1 MENIIQIIFYSFIG
15 IECIM
20 FLVQL
25 NIVISRPQ
33 NSSRFEVL
41 ILLFLFLCY
50 NFSSFFFP
58 DNTLTIS
65 IFKQMV
71 IGYITGIL
79 ALSYY
84 YYYAI
89 KVLNLKLFKGKRFPI
104 FLITLLASFVLVYGL
119 SYFITND
126 LKISEKL
133 FILIPIVIASFLLY
147 NLGIVI
153 KKEFKSLK
161 TKTLPIGIT
170 LMAIYLGCTVIMIL
184 PILIIFEV
192 SKEFNFA
199 FVNIA
204 LIITYLAYYNDYL
217 FQIKV
222 EHLFLQKM
230 GYYIEPSSDI
240 KIKILTEFKN
250 FGLTSR
256 ELEVA
261 FLITKK
267 RKYNEIADELF
278 ISPKTVSKHASNI
291 FKKTN
296 TIGKREFF
304 QKYQSEDE

>member
-1 MENIIQIIFYSFIG
+1 MENIIQTIFYCFIG

-20 FLVQL
+20 LLVQL

-33 NSSRFEVL
+33 NRSRFEVL
-41 ILLFLFLCY
+41 ILLLLFLCY
-50 NFSSFFFP
+50 NFSAFFFP
-58 DNTLTIS
+58 DDSLSIS
-65 IFKQMV
+65 VFQQMI
-71 IGYITGIL
+71 IGYTTGMI

-104 FLITLLASFVLVYGL
+104 FLISLLTSFILVYGL

-126 LKISEKL
+126 LKIAEKL
-133 FILIPIVIASFLLY
+133 FILIPIVIASFFLY
-147 NLGIVI
+147 NLGLVI

-161 TKTLPIGIT
+161 AKTLPIGIT
-170 LMAIYLGCTVIMIL
+170 LIAIYLGCTVIMIL

-192 SKEFNFA
+192 SQEFNFV

-217 FQIKV
+217 FQIKI
-222 EHLFLQKM
+222 EHLFLQRM

-256 ELEVA
+256 ELEIA

-267 RKYNEIADELF
+267 RKYSEIADELF

-296 TIGKREFF
+296 ALNKNEFYL
-304 QKYQSEDE
+304 KYRDE